1 MKYSKIL
8 FSSLLSVA
16 VAVGFS
22 SCDNDDLH
30 IDGPDAGSL
39 VGSDANV
46 VYVTD
51 GLGNQNSSF
60 SFNGS
65 GTFNI
70 YAQTSK
76 AIVGTCTVQFAY
88 DATKLEAYNEAHGTS
103 YEAVPESMVQM
114 SNGGKAT
121 FTAGALKSDP
131 LQVTVSGNGQLDP
144 DKTYALPM
152 AYFAE
157 NGHTVDGAD
166 AMVVLVRDY
175 STYPG
180 TDKTFN
186 GAPGMKM
193 VACFEVNDENPLN
206 AIGFKVKDSGKQL
219 FDMVVLFSAN
229 ININKTTG
237 APYISCNE
245 NVRAILSNADKYI
258 RPLQERGM
266 KVILG
271 LLGNW
276 DASGLS
282 TFTPET
288 SKYFAVEV
296 KNFCDTYGLD
306 GVLLDDEYTDYDA
319 AASGNYP
326 GFQAQSY
333 ESSSRIAYDIK
344 QAQPERLNLV
354 YRYAGYDKGVEID
367 GVQPGQFMD
376 YVFNNYGVTSD
387 PTTVFPGLRQDQAG
401 TGSWECS
408 DWAQWIPRNSNY
420 AARFSLTGM
429 REDGYGALLIFN
441 FKTNPDYWLTPYI
454 ISSLDMTSE
463 AFYGEG
469 IEYDGVYYTKD
480 WN

>member
-1 MKYSKIL
+1 MKYNKII
-8 FSSLLSVA
+8 FSSLFCIA
-16 VAVGFS
+16 AAVGFA

-51 GLGNQNSSF
+51 GLGNSNSSF

-65 GTFNI
+65 GTFNV

-76 AIVGTCTVQFAY
+76 PIVGTCAVQFAY
-88 DATKLEAYNEAHGTS
+88 DASRLEAYNEANGTS
-103 YEAVPESMVQM
+103 YDAVPQSMVQL
-114 SNGGKAT
+114 SNGGKAS
-121 FTAGALKSDP
+121 FAAGSLKSDA

-144 DKTYALPM
+144 DKTYALPL
-152 AYFAE
+152 AYVAE

-166 AMVVLVRDY
+166 GMVVLVRDY

-180 TDKTFN
+180 VDKTFN

-206 AIGFKVKDSGKQL
+206 AIGFKVKESGKQL

-229 ININKTTG
+229 INIDKTTG

-258 RPLQERGM
+258 RPLQQRGM

-282 TFTPET
+282 TFTPGT
-288 SKYFAVEV
+288 SKYFANEV
-296 KNFCDTYGLD
+296 KNFCDTYQLD

-319 AASGNYP
+319 AASGKYP

-333 ESSSRIAYDIK
+333 EGSSRIAYDIK
-344 QAQPERLNLV
+344 KAQPERLNLV
-354 YRYAGYDKGVEID
+354 YRYAGYNKGVEID
-367 GVQPGQFMD
+367 GEQPGQFMD

-387 PTTVFPGLRQDQAG
+387 PTTAFPGLRQDQAG

-408 DWAQWIPRNSNY
+408 DWALWFPRNGNY
-420 AARFSLTGM
+420 RNYFNLDDI
-429 REDGYGALLIFN
+429 REEGYGAMLIFN
-441 FKTNPDYWLTPYI
+441 FKCSPDYAYTWAVLE
-454 ISSLDMTSE
+454 SLEMTTE
-463 AFYGEG
+463 AFYGQEL
-469 IEYDGVYYTKD
+469 EYDGVYYPKD